1 MERRA
6 LSLLIFCANYHC
18 MRRDRISLSRNDTNL
33 FFRMLLSSCHH
44 AMPSQPSGHR
54 SKIVTVEPL
63 IPYLIFNP
71 LHPSFPHITLQNTLQ
86 VFYNACSHH
95 RLLCICMQ
103 EEKSL
108 LSYPP
113 LISLRSHQNPKKL
126 FHGTALASLAF
137 LQSHLLKLTAKS
149 HVCIF

>member
-1 MERRA
+1 
-6 LSLLIFCANYHC
+6 

-33 FFRMLLSSCHH
+33 FFRILLSSCHH

-103 EEKSL
+103 DKKKFA
-108 LSYPP
+108 
-113 LISLRSHQNPKKL
+113 LIS
-126 FHGTALASLAF
+126 ASYF
-137 LQSHLLKLTAKS
+137 PTVSSKS
-149 HVCIF
+149 KEAVPWDRFGQPCLPPISSS